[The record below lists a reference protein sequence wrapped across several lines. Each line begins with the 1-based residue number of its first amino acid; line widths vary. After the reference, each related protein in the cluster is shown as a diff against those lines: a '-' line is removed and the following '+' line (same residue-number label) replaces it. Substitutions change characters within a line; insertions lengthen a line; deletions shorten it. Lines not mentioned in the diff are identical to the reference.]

1 MQPSLVKL
9 KSSNFL
15 LKIAAFPFIKGSI
28 MGHKKTDMTRLIQQS
43 YDVRNIIVEPNVKIV
58 KIMIACFVY
67 LFEVSIEKNWWK

>member
-1 MQPSLVKL
+1 
-9 KSSNFL
+9 
-15 LKIAAFPFIKGSI
+15 

-43 YDVRNIIVEPNVKIV
+43 YDVRNIIVELNVKIV